1 MPAIK
6 FVEQLRDRSKSKHL
20 LVSSS
25 VSRTLFLV
33 VVGIGGGDRNR
44 TVNKGFAEI
53 ICGHPPVNTEEQG
66 RAKFNSLCFVMFFLG
81 RLCVQV

>member
-1 MPAIK
+1 LWWGLEVAIGT
-6 FVEQLRDRSKSKHL
+6 ESM
-20 LVSSS
+20 
-25 VSRTLFLV
+25 
-33 VVGIGGGDRNR
+33 
-44 TVNKGFAEI
+44 NKGFAEI